1 MKMSK
6 DYNDIDVKLL
16 KEENE
21 KLKAYVKKYRKDIIN
36 MSNEILELRMI
47 ADKKQTDFIEIYNTN
62 IDFALKILNNDKNK
76 PDIVLADVKNYLEET
91 RI

>member
-6 DYNDIDVKLL
+6 DNLDIDVKLL
-16 KEENE
+16 KEENN
-21 KLKAYVKKYRKDIIN
+21 KLKASVKKYRKDIIN

-47 ADKKQTDFIEIYNTN
+47 ADKKQTDFIEIYNAN

>member
-1 MKMSK
+1 MSK
-6 DYNDIDVKLL
+6 DNLDIDVKLL
-16 KEENE
+16 KEENN
-21 KLKAYVKKYRKDIIN
+21 KLKASVKKYRKDIIN

-47 ADKKQTDFIEIYNTN
+47 ADKKQTDFIEIYNAN